1 MCRIS
6 RTTNHTLSYGKE
18 QNFDKS
24 IEIIGIKCN
33 SNSSISVT
41 SLINSTFKWFEKLYV
56 LVDNTEVLLYKEIV
70 DTPIEECIKVIQ
82 INLIGTFLFCKAVLP
97 YME

>member
-1 MCRIS
+1 M
-6 RTTNHTLSYGKE
+6 
-18 QNFDKS
+18 
-24 IEIIGIKCN
+24 
-33 SNSSISVT
+33 
-41 SLINSTFKWFEKLYV
+41 